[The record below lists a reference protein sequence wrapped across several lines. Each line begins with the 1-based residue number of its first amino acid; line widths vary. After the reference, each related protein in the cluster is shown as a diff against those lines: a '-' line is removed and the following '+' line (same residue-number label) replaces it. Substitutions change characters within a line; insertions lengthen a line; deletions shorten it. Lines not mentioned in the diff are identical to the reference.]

1 MKCKKPQ
8 VTLITGG
15 GRSGKSRVGHEA
27 ALRFP
32 RRVFIATA
40 VSCDAEMADR
50 IARHQQERGNAF
62 RTVEEPV
69 RLAEAIQQAASGTD
83 VILVDC
89 LTVWLSNLLYERQS
103 NLQPQPQID
112 ALLEL
117 LKNPPCELI
126 FVTNEVGM
134 GIIPDNALAR
144 EFRDLT
150 GSVNQKV
157 AALADNVI
165 FMVSGLPIFMKGA
178 TPCCE
183 A

>member
-15 GRSGKSRVGHEA
+15 GRSGKSRVGHET

-69 RLAEAIQQAASGTD
+69 RLAEAIHQAASGTD

-89 LTVWLSNLLYERQS
+89 LTVWLNNLLYERQ
-103 NLQPQPQID
+103 NHLQPQPQID

-117 LKNPPCELI
+117 LKKPPCELI

-134 GIIPDNALAR
+134 GIIPDNALSR

-150 GSVNQKV
+150 GSVNQKI
-157 AALADNVI
+157 AAMADNVI
-165 FMVSGLPIFMKGA
+165 FMVSGLPIFMKGT